1 MYRHS
6 PLWTDIKRSD
16 IVTTATRE
24 SDLVVPDT
32 TADPI
37 TSASAAG
44 SALGAAP
51 AAESE
56 RPSDFEVRIAIQSI
70 ASRILGSAL
79 LERAQEVD
87 SIAT

>member
-1 MYRHS
+1 
-6 PLWTDIKRSD
+6 
-16 IVTTATRE
+16 VTTATHE
-24 SDLVVPDT
+24 SDLVVHGT
-32 TADPI
+32 TAAPI
-37 TSASAAG
+37 TSANAAG
-44 SALGAAP
+44 TALGAPP

-56 RPSDFEVRIAIQSI
+56 RPGDFEVRIAIQSI